1 MSTDT
6 IPKKHQALVYD
17 KPGEL
22 STKLIEID
30 TPEPGTGQV
39 LVKM

>member
-1 MSTDT
+1 MAADS
-6 IPKKHQALVYD
+6 IPNKHKGIVYD

-30 TPEPGTGQV
+30 TPEPGPGQL